1 MFNWDRLINDVAKVY
16 PIMEPEDKKMIHSI
30 FYIMENL
37 KELKNF
43 VSWEKVVY
51 NILRKYK
58 GRQE

>member
-16 PIMEPEDKKMIHSI
+16 LIMEPEDKKKIHSI
-30 FYIMENL
+30 FDIMENL

-58 GRQE
+58 GR

>member
-16 PIMEPEDKKMIHSI
+16 PIMEPEDKKKIHSI
-30 FYIMENL
+30 FDIMENL

-58 GRQE
+58 GR